1 MHTAQVQQPYSFSIL
16 TLYCYCYHQI
26 YKSIYFISLRP
37 FRIGWM
43 RFSEVS
49 SWLGGPVPL
58 PPVSAVHPAQKKN
71 PNNNR
76 GKQVFISIKEKS
88 N

>member
-1 MHTAQVQQPYSFSIL
+1 
-16 TLYCYCYHQI
+16 
-26 YKSIYFISLRP
+26 
-37 FRIGWM
+37 
-43 RFSEVS
+43 
-49 SWLGGPVPL
+49 VPL